1 MEKGEKRSDRRE
13 TVSQGW
19 LRRRGE
25 NSEFRND
32 EDTQVNEIGLLGYEV
47 YEDDWHGVR
56 IDRLGVDRTQQS
68 FGSREGVLPVA
79 VGKKKRPEDG
89 TMGRLTV
96 RLTMRRRR
104 GRRNGR
110 VVFDGR

>member
-1 MEKGEKRSDRRE
+1 MIEGQAEGDLEKKTPKQKRLKRSEPAAIKERKRDKSKLRRCPGRMEKGEKRSDRRE

-47 YEDDWHGVR
+47 YEDDLAR
-56 IDRLGVDRTQQS
+56 SPDRQI
-68 FGSREGVLPVA
+68 
-79 VGKKKRPEDG
+79 
-89 TMGRLTV
+89 
-96 RLTMRRRR
+96 
-104 GRRNGR
+104 GRRPDATELR
-110 VVFDGR
+110 EP